1 LGVLRGG
8 EGLKKKKR
16 KEEVERME
24 RYESGG
30 LWGV

>member
-8 EGLKKKKR
+8 EGLKKKR